1 VGCGFGGTQLKIQT
15 NLKETKTEERLY
27 LNFMDPIMSV
37 NKFKAHAG
45 VLISN
50 KYYILIGSRG

>member
-1 VGCGFGGTQLKIQT
+1 MQLKIQT